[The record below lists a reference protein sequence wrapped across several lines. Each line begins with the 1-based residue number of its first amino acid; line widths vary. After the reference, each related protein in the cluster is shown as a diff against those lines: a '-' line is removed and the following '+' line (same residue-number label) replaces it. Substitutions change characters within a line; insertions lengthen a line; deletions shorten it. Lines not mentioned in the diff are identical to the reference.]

1 MFSNKRTNL
10 KQKKRKKWDGI
21 SMCTSKNKKEYF
33 NSKPF
38 NFYLTWNYS
47 YMTFSTNFN
56 CLFFTFTSFA
66 KKKKNGVWRNTLI
79 VIFLALKSKIC
90 DNWLTKQILFLRNIF
105 QNHPS
110 EKIFGLLNFH
120 LFSYFLGFRI
130 WLSSVTSRCSV
141 QGFRTKKNP
150 IYLNIVKS
158 LFAFK
163 SQLSPRGGFFFAKF
177 GSSWLTRVISKIR
190 KKTVT
195 RHNHFFLGRVHSHS

>member
-1 MFSNKRTNL
+1 MNKFET
-10 KQKKRKKWDGI
+10 KKKRKNWDGI
-21 SMCTSKNKKEYF
+21 SMCPSKNKTEYF

-38 NFYLTWNYS
+38 NLNLTWNYS
-47 YMTFSTNFN
+47 YKTFSTNFK

-66 KKKKNGVWRNTLI
+66 KKKFKKIGVWRNTLI

-110 EKIFGLLNFH
+110 EKIFGHLNFH

-130 WLSSVTSRCSV
+130 
-141 QGFRTKKNP
+141 
-150 IYLNIVKS
+150 
-158 LFAFK
+158 
-163 SQLSPRGGFFFAKF
+163 
-177 GSSWLTRVISKIR
+177 SKIR

-195 RHNHFFLGRVHSHS
+195 SHNPFFLCRKYIDS